1 MAETIKVI
9 VGPTDIEELR
19 KQALETLQKE
29 PKVDVVVF
37 AAPHADRILPDQ
49 TDWYVDAKAAFRRQ
63 EGADQVFAHYAGDD
77 QPFKLAWLD
86 EPLETY
92 PVINLTRT
100 GRTGSREE
108 IKGVSDSLANQIS
121 TILAPQ
127 Q

>member
-1 MAETIKVI
+1 MAETIEVI
-9 VGPTDIEELR
+9 IDPADIDALR

-29 PKVDVVVF
+29 PKVEVVVF

-49 TDWYVDAKAAFRRQ
+49 TDWYVDAKAAFRHQ

-77 QPFKLAWLD
+77 QPFKLAWPD

-92 PVINLTRT
+92 PVVNLTRT
-100 GRTGSREE
+100 GRTGSPEE
-108 IKGVSDSLANQIS
+108 VKRVSNSLAQQIE